1 MIPATPT
8 AWPTFS
14 AEAALEGVA
23 DPEDPAAPEEA
34 EAEPDSEAEAEA
46 DSEAD
51 PEALDIS
58 TNPLS
63 GFLVG

>member
-1 MIPATPT
+1 MMPATPT

-23 DPEDPAAPEEA
+23 DPEDPAAPDEA
-34 EAEPDSEAEAEA
+34 DAEPDSEAEAEA

-51 PEALDIS
+51 PEAL
-58 TNPLS
+58 
-63 GFLVG
+63 